1 MLTQVISLTS
11 LVSGC
16 FSLKLNHMPSVKA
29 REWFPHAGFDV
40 HGQAKQRL
48 SEKPSLCGECLN
60 LECLLGQPLPQDFFS
75 KEIHVQRQQKDPL
88 LLVSSSTFK
97 TDIPQAPKHNN
108 VDMGQIQGM
117 QAETL
122 LLTHDSNTAMT
133 TSHDEPVWDV
143 VNTEYDI
150 TSTSQSSF
158 PQGKY
163 EYNESYSETLESQEN
178 CDSVLTVKSSNSSP
192 TSQKCG
198 FPQLDQMFSDLKE
211 MKLKL
216 SPEKLDSYASESS
229 DSSPEEK
236 EAYTYAELS
245 PEEEYP
251 TENIN
256 KVGVFPVPQLTEGI
270 ANVGQCLDTKH
281 ASESDS
287 DIHQESNSSPTE
299 APSIPEVH
307 QKFGEETQQ
316 QSFGHFQSCQSI
328 QSHTET
334 FSSSRDTLE
343 KNLNE
348 FNRKNLMTNTYSNC
362 EGQCLPSQSLESRGT
377 TEEAS
382 AETNQDQRLWE
393 GTSTKAIST
402 QPVSD
407 FTPDIATASR
417 HFSFDELIPY
427 PSSRSVEKLSDEYFA
442 PESPIFKLK
451 TETFSSGS
459 DEEYTNPLE
468 AAEISSASGTYART
482 PLRIADEPQCRM
494 DSPNLEY
501 SDMESFFD
509 CKQVVSDLSE
519 NELDAP
525 ETAVSAGPAQ
535 HQFDTGTQEKAKQ
548 KMLPSSGSEDY
559 EDALLVHESYNQELE
574 ESRESLHHSET
585 SDEEFSLCKTSLP
598 SGTYCTDKSL
608 QRDDELAHLPTLS
621 VTEEKYRDE
630 NGHLVVKRVTRKVIR
645 KCASVDGE
653 EIPSEGASQDSLT
666 GADEDGYSR
675 TAKRT
680 VLKSVGDHTEVTFLK
695 SEGFLSSRQ
704 EEIVSE
710 EKTVVE
716 GERTATSQGDPS
728 SASKLPSA
736 QNYSKQGPH
745 A

>member
-1 MLTQVISLTS
+1 
-11 LVSGC
+11 
-16 FSLKLNHMPSVKA
+16 
-29 REWFPHAGFDV
+29 
-40 HGQAKQRL
+40 
-48 SEKPSLCGECLN
+48 
-60 LECLLGQPLPQDFFS
+60 
-75 KEIHVQRQQKDPL
+75 
-88 LLVSSSTFK
+88 
-97 TDIPQAPKHNN
+97 
-108 VDMGQIQGM
+108 MGQIQGM

-163 EYNESYSETLESQEN
+163 EYNESDSETLESQEN
-178 CDSVLTVKSSNSSP
+178 CGSVLNIKSSNSSP

-198 FPQLDQMFSDLKE
+198 SPQLDQMFSDLKE

-270 ANVGQCLDTKH
+270 VNVGQCLDTKH

-287 DIHQESNSSPTE
+287 DIHQESNS
-299 APSIPEVH
+299 SIPEVH

-334 FSSSRDTLE
+334 FSSPRDTLE

-451 TETFSSGS
+451 TETSSSGS

-482 PLRIADEPQCRM
+482 PLRIADGTQCRM

-519 NELDAP
+519 NEFDAP
-525 ETAVSAGPAQ
+525 ETAVSADPAQ

-608 QRDDELAHLPTLS
+608 QRDDELAHLPAQS

-666 GADEDGYSR
+666 VADKDGYSR

-704 EEIVSE
+704 EEIDSE
-710 EKTVVE
+710 KKTVVE
-716 GERTATSQGDPS
+716 EERTATSQGDPS